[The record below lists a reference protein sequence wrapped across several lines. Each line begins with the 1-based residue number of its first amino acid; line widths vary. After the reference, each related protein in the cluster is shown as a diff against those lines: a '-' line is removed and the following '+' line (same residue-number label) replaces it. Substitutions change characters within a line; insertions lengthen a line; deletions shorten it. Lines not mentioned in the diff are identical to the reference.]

1 MSQYFPKPYELFE
14 EDISVKVGLSNYGIW
29 TDLNNAAG
37 IDTSKSAAKP
47 YLVSLRDEPDKLNI
61 DKLVATP
68 VDLSKTK
75 WCSKKWC
82 S

>member
-37 IDTSKSAAKP
+37 TDTSKSAAKP